1 MADKINSRKISSKDG
16 NILKDMILRGRLI
29 LRLMNDN
36 RVNGLIK
43 LLPLGSLAYLIFP
56 IDFIPGGLINVIGAA
71 DDVAVMW
78 FGLTLF
84 LELCPADVV
93 DEHISLL
100 TGRITPTEDG
110 DIVDGEVVEL
120 EE

>member
-1 MADKINSRKISSKDG
+1 MTDQYDSRKISSEDG
-16 NILKDMILRGRLI
+16 NFLKDMILRGKLI

-43 LLPLGSLAYLIFP
+43 LLPLGSLAYLILPF
-56 IDFIPGGLINVIGAA
+56 DFIPGGLINVIGAA

-84 LELCPADVV
+84 LELSPADVV
-93 DEHISLL
+93 EEHISLL
-100 TGRITPTEDG
+100 TGRVTPTEDG

-120 EE
+120 EK

>member
-1 MADKINSRKISSKDG
+1 N
-16 NILKDMILRGRLI
+16 L
-29 LRLMNDN
+29 
-36 RVNGLIK
+36 
-43 LLPLGSLAYLIFP
+43 
-56 IDFIPGGLINVIGAA
+56 IGAA

-78 FGLTLF
+78 FGFTLF
-84 LELCPADVV
+84 LELCAGDVV

-100 TGRITPTEDG
+100 TGRVTPTDEG

>member
-1 MADKINSRKISSKDG
+1 MTDQFNSRKISSEDG
-16 NILKDMILRGRLI
+16 NIFKNMILRGKLI
-29 LRLMNDN
+29 LRLMNDSL
-36 RVNGLIK
+36 VNGLIK

-56 IDFIPGGLINVIGAA
+56 FDFIPGGLINLIGAA

-78 FGLTLF
+78 FGFTLF

-100 TGRITPTEDG
+100 TGRVTPTDEG